1 MRANSQKGSLLVK
14 LGVVLVVL
22 AVAGYFVF
30 RNFQGNAVVKAVGR
44 DTAVD
49 AVTGSVTI
57 FADGGMK
64 ELKTEAGG
72 RVDTATI
79 KPGSHFKKGDILVQ
93 LDTTELDRDTKE
105 ATRLYEDARARV
117 KLRREA
123 DVTQVLA
130 EEKLANAERIKKTGT
145 ISEEDIKAL
154 KRVIDTIKLE
164 RTIADLDEVKAKKD
178 YEVAMDRSATQKK
191 KMSVPALFDGTVEA
205 ANVVEGEIVGSGH
218 HVATIFSSKR
228 IVAAKI
234 SEEDFGRVKVGQ
246 KANVR
251 LLTYGEQNYQATVS
265 ELLPTADE
273 SQRFTVYL
281 DVKVEPEMLKPRSTG
296 EAIITVATSPNAL
309 VVQRRALFNMRQSA
323 GNVFVVRNGVVEL
336 REVEVG
342 FVALNV
348 VEVRKGVEQG
358 ELVIVDNL
366 EQHRAGQR
374 VRVTEIK

>member
-1 MRANSQKGSLLVK
+1 MK
-14 LGVVLVVL
+14 LGVALVVV
-22 AVAGYFVF
+22 AIAGYFLF
-30 RNFQGNAVVKAVGR
+30 RNFQVTAVVKAVGR

-64 ELKTEAGG
+64 ELKTEAAG
-72 RVDTATI
+72 RVKTAAI

-93 LDTTELDRDTKE
+93 LDTTELDRDIRE
-105 ATRLYEDARARV
+105 AKRLYEETRKRV
-117 KLRREA
+117 DLRRKA
-123 DVTQVLA
+123 DVSLKLA
-130 EEKLANAERIKKTGT
+130 EEKLANAERIRKTGT
-145 ISEEDIKAL
+145 VSDEDIRSLQRGVDA
-154 KRVIDTIKLE
+154 IKLE
-164 RTIADLDEVKAKKD
+164 LQIADLDTAKVEKD
-178 YEVAMDRSATQKK
+178 HEVALERYETQMK

-205 ANVVEGEIVGSGH
+205 ANVVEGEIVNGGH

-246 KANVR
+246 PANVR

-281 DVKVEPEMLKPRSTG
+281 DVKVDPEMLKPRSTG
-296 EAIITVATSPNAL
+296 EAVITVATSPNAL
-309 VVQRRALFNMRQSA
+309 VVQRRALFNARQNS
-323 GNVFVVRNGVVEL
+323 GSVFVVRNGVVEL
-336 REVEVG
+336 RNVEVG

-358 ELVIVDNL
+358 ELVIVENL
-366 EQHRAGQR
+366 EQHKPGQR
-374 VRVTEIK
+374 VRVEEIK

>member
-1 MRANSQKGSLLVK
+1 MRANSQQGSLLVK
-14 LGVVLVVL
+14 LGVALVVV
-22 AVAGYFVF
+22 AIAGYFLF
-30 RNFQGNAVVKAVGR
+30 RNFQVTAVVKAVGR

-64 ELKTEAGG
+64 ELKTEAAG
-72 RVDTATI
+72 RVKTAAI

-93 LDTTELDRDTKE
+93 LDTTELDRDIRE
-105 ATRLYEDARARV
+105 AKRLYEETRKRV
-117 KLRREA
+117 DLRRKA
-123 DVTQVLA
+123 DVSLKLA
-130 EEKLANAERIKKTGT
+130 EEKLANAERIRKTGT
-145 ISEEDIKAL
+145 VSDEDIRSLQRGVDA
-154 KRVIDTIKLE
+154 IKLE
-164 RTIADLDEVKAKKD
+164 LQIADLDTAKVEKD
-178 YEVAMDRSATQKK
+178 HEVALERYETQMK

-205 ANVVEGEIVGSGH
+205 ANVVEGEIVNGGH

-246 KANVR
+246 PANVR

-281 DVKVEPEMLKPRSTG
+281 DVKVDPEMLKPRSTG
-296 EAIITVATSPNAL
+296 EAVITVATSPNAL
-309 VVQRRALFNMRQSA
+309 VVQRRALFNARQNS
-323 GNVFVVRNGVVEL
+323 GSVFVVRNGVVEL
-336 REVEVG
+336 RNVEVG

-358 ELVIVDNL
+358 ELVIVENL
-366 EQHRAGQR
+366 EQHKPGQR
-374 VRVTEIK
+374 VRVEEIK